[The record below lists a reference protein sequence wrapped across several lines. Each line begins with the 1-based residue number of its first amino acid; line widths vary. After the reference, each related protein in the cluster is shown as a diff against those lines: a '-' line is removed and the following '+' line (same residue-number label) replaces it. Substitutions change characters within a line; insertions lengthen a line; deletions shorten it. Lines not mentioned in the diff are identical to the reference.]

1 MKALSKMTIYEKAIC
16 LFKLLPEDTVNFI
29 ISVRWLA
36 EKIAAG
42 ETVVHRKKHSRE
54 RVEEWPDVARGM
66 CGIFAEH
73 QQEIVGNATLFAHYL
88 FANDMASLTLYC
100 LEDRIA
106 HPDWDQSNFYFA
118 AKLLFF

>member
-1 MKALSKMTIYEKAIC
+1 MTIYEKAIC

-29 ISVRWLA
+29 LSVRWVA
-36 EKIAAG
+36 EKVAAG
-42 ETVVHRKKHSRE
+42 DIILHRKKHSRE
-54 RVEEWPDVARGM
+54 KIEDWPTVARNM
-66 CGIFAEH
+66 KGIFAEH
-73 QQEIVGNATLFAHYL
+73 QQEIIGNATWFAHYL
-88 FANDMASLTLYC
+88 FGSGMAGLTLYC